1 MNMST
6 NLNINLENPI
16 QQAAEIAKN
25 IVSAEKNNLSEV
37 GKKYI
42 DDSMIESLIAVAL
55 KSGIDDS
62 PLVVKQKI
70 RNIIRSKIREEN

>member
-70 RNIIRSKIREEN
+70 RNIIRSKLREEN